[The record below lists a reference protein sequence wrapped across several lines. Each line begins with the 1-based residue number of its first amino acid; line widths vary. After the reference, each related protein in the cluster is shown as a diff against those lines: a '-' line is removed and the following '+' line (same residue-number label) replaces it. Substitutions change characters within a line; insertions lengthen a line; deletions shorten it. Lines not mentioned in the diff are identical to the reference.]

1 MYNEFGAFYDIN
13 QICTIKDESTF
24 VIAETPN
31 GAVAM
36 LVVEET
42 QAPVRIGFTRLQSID
57 ALKPLSGKAIY
68 TQLTQDNAWVT
79 LLYVDN
85 KYHNNI
91 ISGALYLGKTIYYK
105 VLSNYITNC
114 DIDVDEWK
122 SGMLLMC
129 DELLNTKLEI
139 EEHMDKAYGTV
150 KDRKVNAAFK
160 TKTIETMRE
169 LERKIG
175 ALKGILFDKAIEK
188 YPYTYI
194 NVDVNFNKP
203 DFDIDSEYTKI
214 WKEIDLDTYND
225 LLKCMD
231 HLAQCLETIQ
241 YINQE

>member
-1 MYNEFGAFYDIN
+1 MCNEFSAFYDIN

-42 QAPVRIGFTRLQSID
+42 QAPVRLGFTRLQSLD
-57 ALKPLSGKAIY
+57 ALKPLSGKVIY
-68 TQLTQDNAWVT
+68 TQQTQDSIWNT

-105 VLSNYITNC
+105 VLSNYITDC
-114 DIDVDEWK
+114 DTDVDEWT

-150 KDRKVNAAFK
+150 KDHKVNAAFK
-160 TKTIETMRE
+160 TKTIEKMRE

-175 ALKGILFDKAIEK
+175 TLKEILLDKAIEK

-194 NVDVNFNKP
+194 NVDINFNKP

-214 WKEIDLDTYND
+214 WKETDLDTYND

-231 HLAQCLETIQ
+231 HLAQCLETIHH
-241 YINQE
+241 INQE